1 MKLKEKENKHQ
12 LFTIYENA
20 RKTNSNIFWGGFSNE
35 QETQS
40 QHASCL
46 PFMKMPGKNELST
59 IAANACQKKIPQR
72 SCSTTDSCVISFI
85 QHRIVSSFRI
95 HIMLVL
101 WNHLYVTPL

>member
-35 QETQS
+35 QETKS

-46 PFMKMPGKNELST
+46 PFMKMPGKKRIINHCSQCMSKQ
-59 IAANACQKKIPQR
+59 NPQR

>member
-35 QETQS
+35 QETKS

-59 IAANACQKKIPQR
+59 IAANACQKKFHKEAVPPPTAVLYLSFSIELSAASGFI
-72 SCSTTDSCVISFI
+72 SC
-85 QHRIVSSFRI
+85 
-95 HIMLVL
+95 
-101 WNHLYVTPL
+101 